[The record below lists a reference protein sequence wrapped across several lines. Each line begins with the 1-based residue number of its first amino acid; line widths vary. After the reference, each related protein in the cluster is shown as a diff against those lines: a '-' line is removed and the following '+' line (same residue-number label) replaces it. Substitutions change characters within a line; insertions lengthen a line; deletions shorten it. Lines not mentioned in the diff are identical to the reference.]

1 MRTAETESKRL
12 QTKTAQGAKVT
23 MQHPTQA
30 NYLSTSFV
38 AEAERAKTKEGVKS
52 EHSIKRA
59 QKQQVGQP
67 NKGSKD

>member
-1 MRTAETESKRL
+1 
-12 QTKTAQGAKVT
+12 

-38 AEAERAKTKEGVKS
+38 AEAERAKTKEGIKS
-52 EHSIKRA
+52 KHGIKRA
-59 QKQQVGQP
+59 QKQQVDKS